1 MKSYLYTRKRNNIT
15 FMCAERPLK
24 RSGSLRIYIHRLVRR
39 MVMKTSEKVLDG
51 IIDEMVDVVENS
63 KDEIFNISET
73 SRKEYERL
81 TQELLDTKTQV
92 VEYITNGDNLEQQV
106 RFSRRKLSEV
116 SKYFERYSEVEIR
129 HVYEKTH
136 AMQTDL
142 AMMQHQEK
150 ALREKRDDLERRLL
164 VLDQTIERAEG
175 LAGKITVI
183 LTYLNDDFR
192 QVNELIEDAKE
203 KHEFGLKIIEA
214 QEEERRKI
222 SREIHDGPAQMLA
235 NILLRSEIVD
245 RTFRE
250 GDMDHVRKEISS
262 MRKMIRSSLYE
273 VRRIIYDLRPMALDD
288 LGLVP
293 TLKKY
298 IANVAEY
305 NSLKIEFISI
315 GKEQRFNQKYEVAFF
330 RLVQEAVQNSI
341 KHANAAH
348 IVVKLE
354 LMKNNLSMIIKD
366 NGQGFDPSLKSQNS
380 FGLIGMRERVDM
392 LDGTFRINS
401 VIDEGT
407 AIFISVPQK
416 K

>member
-1 MKSYLYTRKRNNIT
+1 
-15 FMCAERPLK
+15 
-24 RSGSLRIYIHRLVRR
+24 

-51 IIDEMVDVVENS
+51 VVDEMIEVVENS
-63 KDEIFNISET
+63 KDEIFNISEE
-73 SRKEYERL
+73 SRKEYELL
-81 TQELLDTKTQV
+81 TQGLLETRNQV
-92 VEYITNGDNLEQQV
+92 IEHINNGDRLEQKV
-106 RFSRRKLSEV
+106 RFSKKKLTEV
-116 SKYFERYSEVEIR
+116 SKYFERYSESEIR
-129 HVYEKTH
+129 EVYENTH
-136 AMQTDL
+136 AMQTEL
-142 AMMQHQEK
+142 AMLQQQEI
-150 ALREKRDDLERRLL
+150 ALREKRDELERRLL
-164 VLDQTIERAEG
+164 VLDQTINRAEG

-183 LTYLNDDFR
+183 LTYLNDDFK
-192 QVNELIEDAKE
+192 QVNELIENAKE

-262 MRKMIRSSLYE
+262 MRKMIRTSLYE

-305 NSLKIEFISI
+305 TGIKIEFVAV
-315 GKEQRFNQKYEVAFF
+315 GEERRFNQKYEVAFF

-341 KHANAAH
+341 KHAEATH
-348 IVVKLE
+348 IIVKLE
-354 LMKNNLSMIIKD
+354 IKKKNIVMIVKD
-366 NGQGFDPSLKSQNS
+366 NGQGFDPSVKTDKS

-392 LDGTFRINS
+392 LDGSFKINS
-401 VIDEGT
+401 VIKEGT
-407 AIFISVPQK
+407 SIIISVPHK
-416 K
+416 E

>member
-1 MKSYLYTRKRNNIT
+1 
-15 FMCAERPLK
+15 
-24 RSGSLRIYIHRLVRR
+24 
-39 MVMKTSEKVLDG
+39 MVMKTCEKALDG
-51 IIDEMVDVVENS
+51 VIDEMVEVVEHS
-63 KDEIFNISET
+63 KDEIFNISEE
-73 SRKEYERL
+73 SRKEYELL
-81 TQELLDTKTQV
+81 TQELLETKTQV
-92 VEYITNGDNLEQQV
+92 IEHISNGDKLEQKV
-106 RFSRRKLSEV
+106 RFSRKKLSEV
-116 SKYFERYSEVEIR
+116 SKYFERYSETEIR
-129 HVYEKTH
+129 KVYENTH

-142 AMMQHQEK
+142 AMIQQQEK
-150 ALREKRDDLERRLL
+150 ALRARRDDLERRLL

-183 LTYLNDDFR
+183 LTYLNDDFK

-245 RTFRE
+245 RTFRD
-250 GDMDHVRKEISS
+250 GDMDHVRKEISN
-262 MRKMIRSSLYE
+262 MRKMIRTSLYE

-305 NSLKIEFISI
+305 TGLKIEFVSI
-315 GKEQRFNQKYEVAFF
+315 GNEQRFNQKYEVAFF

-341 KHANAAH
+341 KHAEASH

-354 LMKNNLSMIIKD
+354 IKRNYLMMIVKD
-366 NGQGFDPSLKSQNS
+366 NGRGFDPNIKTTNS

-392 LDGTFRINS
+392 LEGTFKINS
-401 VIDEGT
+401 IINEGT
-407 AIFISVPQK
+407 AIFISVPHK
-416 K
+416 E

>member
-1 MKSYLYTRKRNNIT
+1 
-15 FMCAERPLK
+15 
-24 RSGSLRIYIHRLVRR
+24 
-39 MVMKTSEKVLDG
+39 MKTTEKALDG
-51 IIDEMVDVVENS
+51 IIDEMLEVVENS

-73 SRKEYERL
+73 SREEYELL
-81 TQELLDTKTQV
+81 TRELLDTKTRV
-92 VEYITNGDNLEQQV
+92 IEHISNGDKLEQKV
-106 RFSRRKLSEV
+106 RFSRRKLAEV
-116 SKYFERYSEVEIR
+116 SKSFEEYTEVDIR
-129 HVYEKTH
+129 RVYEKTH
-136 AMQTDL
+136 VMQTDL
-142 AMMQHQEK
+142 AMLQHQEK
-150 ALREKRDDLERRLL
+150 ALREKRDDLERRLI

-183 LTYLNDDFR
+183 LTYINDDFR

-250 GDMDHVRKEISS
+250 GDMDHVRKEIGS

-298 IANVAEY
+298 IENVAEY
-305 NSLKIEFISI
+305 NEMKIEFVSI
-315 GKEQRFNQKYEVAFF
+315 GEERRFNQKYEIAFF
-330 RLVQEAVQNSI
+330 RLVQEAVQNSV
-341 KHANAAH
+341 KHANATQ

-354 LMKNNLSMIIKD
+354 LMERNLSMIIKD
-366 NGQGFDPSLKSQNS
+366 NGKGFDPSLKNQNS

-416 K
+416 E